1 MKAWIVLSGTMLA
14 LVILVPLGIKWE
26 LEKRIIM
33 PAAFFIGILSGT
45 FANLIVLF
53 WNLDF
58 YQMLFLEILVIMII
72 SILLVLWRFY
82 RNPERLPP
90 ETRNVIL
97 SPADGRVIYVKR
109 IERGEIPFS
118 EKNGKKFSLDG
129 FIKSNVPFNAR
140 YLIGISLTYLD
151 VHVNRAPI
159 SGRICI
165 LKHIK
170 GGFLSLKKKEAIV
183 QNERTLIVIENEQLR
198 LGIFMIASRLVRKI
212 ITYIKQ
218 DQEIRIGDRIGMIR
232 FGSQVDLVL
241 PDISSLQ
248 IKAKPGEQVKAGL
261 SIIARFGRTE

>member
-1 MKAWIVLSGTMLA
+1 
-14 LVILVPLGIKWE
+14 
-26 LEKRIIM
+26 
-33 PAAFFIGILSGT
+33 
-45 FANLIVLF
+45 
-53 WNLDF
+53 
-58 YQMLFLEILVIMII
+58 
-72 SILLVLWRFY
+72 
-82 RNPERLPP
+82 
-90 ETRNVIL
+90 
-97 SPADGRVIYVKR
+97 
-109 IERGEIPFS
+109 
-118 EKNGKKFSLDG
+118 
-129 FIKSNVPFNAR
+129 
-140 YLIGISLTYLD
+140 LTYLD